1 MAGSRRMHRVNDLL
15 QEVANEV
22 MRQVKDPAVE
32 GALITITSVNVSPDL
47 SSARLYVTVMNKPV
61 AEVVEG
67 LNRAAGFFRR
77 EMTKQ
82 VSLKRVPTLLFVYD
96 DTLERAMQMQQ
107 LLHQVALLPVQ
118 PDPPQEEDEETQS

>member
-1 MAGSRRMHRVNDLL
+1 VAGSRRIHRVNDLI

-32 GALITITSVNVSPDL
+32 GALITITSVNVSSDM
-47 SSARLYVTVMNKPV
+47 SSARLYVTVMGKPV

-77 EMTKQ
+77 EITRQ
-82 VSLKRVPTLLFVYD
+82 VSLKRVPSIQFLYD
-96 DTLERAMQMQQ
+96 DTLDHAMHVQK
-107 LLHQVALLPVQ
+107 LLHEASLQVKQ
-118 PDPPQEEDEETQS
+118 PAAPSEES

>member
-96 DTLERAMQMQQ
+96 DTLEHAMQMQK
-107 LLHQVALLPVQ
+107 LLHEVALLPVQ
-118 PDPPQEEDEETQS
+118 PNPPQEEDEETQS

>member
-1 MAGSRRMHRVNDLL
+1 MAGSRRIHRVNDLL

-47 SSARLYVTVMNKPV
+47 SSARFYVTVMGKPV

-67 LNRAAGFFRR
+67 LNRASGFFRR
-77 EMTKQ
+77 EITRQ
-82 VSLKRVPTLLFVYD
+82 VSLKRVPSIQFLYD
-96 DTLERAMQMQQ
+96 DTLDHAMHMQK
-107 LLHQVALLPVQ
+107 LLHQVAQ
-118 PDPPQEEDEETQS
+118 QTPPAEEEAEQS

>member
-1 MAGSRRMHRVNDLL
+1 MAGSRRIHRVNDLL

-47 SSARLYVTVMNKPV
+47 SSARFYVTVMGKPV

-67 LNRAAGFFRR
+67 LNRASEFFRR
-77 EMTKQ
+77 EITRQ
-82 VSLKRVPTLLFVYD
+82 VSLKRVPSIQFLYD
-96 DTLERAMQMQQ
+96 DTLDHAMHMQK
-107 LLHQVALLPVQ
+107 LLHQVAQ
-118 PDPPQEEDEETQS
+118 QTPPAEDEEEQS

>member
-1 MAGSRRMHRVNDLL
+1 MAGSRRIHRVNDLL

-47 SSARLYVTVMNKPV
+47 SSARFYVTVMGKPV

-67 LNRAAGFFRR
+67 LNRASGFFRR
-77 EMTKQ
+77 EITRQ
-82 VSLKRVPTLLFVYD
+82 VSLKRVPSIQFLYD
-96 DTLERAMQMQQ
+96 DTLDHAMHMQK
-107 LLHQVALLPVQ
+107 LLHQVAQ
-118 PDPPQEEDEETQS
+118 QTPPAEEEEQS

>member
-1 MAGSRRMHRVNDLL
+1 MGAAVVAGSRRIHRVNDLL

-47 SSARLYVTVMNKPV
+47 SSARFYVTVMGKPV

-67 LNRAAGFFRR
+67 LNRASGFFRR
-77 EMTKQ
+77 EITRQ
-82 VSLKRVPTLLFVYD
+82 VSLKRVPSIQFLYD
-96 DTLERAMQMQQ
+96 DTLDHAMHVQK
-107 LLHQVALLPVQ
+107 LLHEAALQTPADPV
-118 PDPPQEEDEETQS
+118 EES